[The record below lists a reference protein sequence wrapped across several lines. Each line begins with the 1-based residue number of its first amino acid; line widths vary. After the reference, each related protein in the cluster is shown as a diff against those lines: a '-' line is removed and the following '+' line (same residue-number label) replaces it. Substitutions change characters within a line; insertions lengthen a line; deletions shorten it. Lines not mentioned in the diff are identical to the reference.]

1 MNFSF
6 IYLDKVYRNQLSLV
20 MQIVGFGNKETETFV
35 KEGKVTKRCK
45 WANIKRIVARKV
57 DIILFAYSLKD
68 LKTPPNNNLEK
79 LKGDL
84 LGYWS
89 IRINDQF
96 RLIFRIVDKRIE
108 DLEVTD
114 YH

>member
-1 MNFSF
+1 ME
-6 IYLDKVYRNQLSLV
+6 
-20 MQIVGFGNKETETFV
+20 IVGFGNKETEAFV
-35 KEGKVTKRCK
+35 KEGKVSKRCK

-57 DIILFAYSLKD
+57 DIILFANSLKD
-68 LKTPPNNNLEK
+68 LKAPPNNNLEK

-108 DLEVTD
+108 DIEVTD